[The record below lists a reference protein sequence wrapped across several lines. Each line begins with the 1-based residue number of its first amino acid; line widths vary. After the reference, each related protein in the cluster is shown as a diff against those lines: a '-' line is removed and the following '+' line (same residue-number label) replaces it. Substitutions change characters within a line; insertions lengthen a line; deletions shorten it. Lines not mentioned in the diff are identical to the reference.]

1 MSMKKFLSAALLI
14 LAGLNASAQQYMRV
28 WSEGE
33 STRLPLTDIVYTNDG
48 KRFSVGANSYATA
61 QIDSITIVHS
71 IDVTFNGSTA
81 SVNVGGAKGVTYEV
95 NGANVIINN
104 ENVTEEMEFRL
115 SGSSTNGSLTYNG
128 AYKCKF
134 ILSGLN
140 LTSTT
145 GAPLDIQCGKRV
157 DLILTEGTTNV
168 LSDAALGSQ
177 KACLYCKGH
186 MEVSGA
192 GSLKVTGNARHAI
205 ATKEYLQLKSST
217 GNITIEKAAS
227 DAIHAGQYFQMNGG
241 TLNISGMAGDGIQA
255 EATTDATDE
264 LNGQAIFKG
273 GNINITVASTDT
285 KGIKSDSDFTIT
297 GGTFKITASGAGS
310 KGMSCS
316 GNMLINQDT
325 NTTDINVTASGKIY
339 TDDDD
344 NDTRCMGIKVDGNLK
359 IDAGTVVVTNSG
371 TGSRGIKVDGT
382 YSKGANAVVKASVK
396 N

>member
-1 MSMKKFLSAALLI
+1 MNKFITLALL
-14 LAGLNASAQQYMRV
+14 LLTSVSMSAQQYMRV

-33 STRLPLTDIVYTNDG
+33 STRLPLTDIIYTNAG
-48 KRFSVGANSYATA
+48 NRFTVGTNSYATA
-61 QIDSITIVHS
+61 QIDSITVVHS
-71 IDVTFNGSTA
+71 IDVTFDGNTA
-81 SVNVGGAKGVTYEV
+81 SVNLGGAKGLTYEV
-95 NGANVIINN
+95 KGADVIINN
-104 ENVTEEMEFRL
+104 ENITEEMEFRL

-145 GAPLDIQCGKRV
+145 GAPLDIQCGKRI

-168 LSDAALGSQ
+168 LSDAALGTQ

-186 MEVSGA
+186 MEISGA

-217 GNITIEKAAS
+217 GSITIDKAAS

-241 TLNISGMAGDGIQA
+241 SVNISGMAGDGIQA
-255 EATTDATDE
+255 EQTTDAADE
-264 LNGQAIFKG
+264 LNGQVIIKG
-273 GNINITVASTDT
+273 GNIEMTVANVGT
-285 KGIKSDSDFTIT
+285 KGIKSDTDITIS

-310 KGMSCS
+310 KGISCT
-316 GNMLINQDT
+316 GNMLINEAN
-325 NTTDINVTASGKIY
+325 NTTNINITASGKIY
-339 TDDDD
+339 TDEDD
-344 NDTRCMGIKVDGNLK
+344 NDSRCMGIKVDGNLK
-359 IDAGTVVVTNSG
+359 IDAGTVVVTNTG

-382 YSKGANAVVKASVK
+382 YTKSANAVVKASVK